1 MPIKETS
8 SYPTFFNLICIQGLR
23 ELLEISQKGK
33 SVGTEKRTLKGRREF
48 GVQECTQFYLR
59 RW

>member
-1 MPIKETS
+1 MPNKETS
-8 SYPTFFNLICIQGLR
+8 YCPTFLKICIQGLR

-33 SVGTEKRTLKGRREF
+33 SVGTEKRTLTGRREF